1 MELICR
7 LCHTVE
13 IVNGH
18 CCILAEGVLHRS
30 VIELFASIMDYQLI
44 TFESSALIN
53 GVGEQ
58 SNKFVK
64 EKLSQTYID
73 AGVRV
78 GDDRK
83 ERERERRMS
92 CSFRTRRRFS

>member
-18 CCILAEGVLHRS
+18 CCILAEGGLHRS
-30 VIELFASIMDYQLI
+30 VIELFASIVDYQLI
-44 TFESSALIN
+44 TFENSALIN
-53 GVGEQ
+53 GTVEQ
-58 SNKFVK
+58 LKKFVK

-73 AGVRV
+73 AGIRV
-78 GDDRK
+78 SDERK
-83 ERERERRMS
+83 RTRERMS
-92 CSFRTRRRFS
+92 CPFRTRRRFS